1 MVKCLNREVFG
12 QQGPF
17 SLKSSDGLFLGD
29 LHLTS
34 FKEVCVCMNTRF
46 LCSFYHFLAI
56 RY

>member
-17 SLKSSDGLFLGD
+17 SLKSSGGLFLGD

-34 FKEVCVCMNTRF
+34 FKEVCVCLNTRF